1 MNELGYL
8 RQPAIRGDTIVFV
21 CDDDLWQVDAA
32 GGFARRLTAGL
43 GEPGTPALSPD
54 GRWLAYVSNETSQ
67 AQVYVQSFP
76 PGHGKYQVSKD
87 GGRLARWRRDG
98 KELVFVNGNGN
109 VSFYSAA
116 VRARGTELDVDAPV
130 KLFETGMSERAGG
143 GYFALSPDGQRIALN
158 LAGRTQGRPLTVMA
172 DWMAGLTR

>member
-1 MNELGYL
+1 MAFVRDRVGTGFVAVIPADGSGAARPLARL
-8 RQPAIRGDTIVFV
+8 DRQVQEVT
-21 CDDDLWQVDAA
+21 W
-32 GGFARRLTAGL
+32 
-43 GEPGTPALSPD
+43 SPD